1 MIHNSFYLYPNKVEV
16 FTDSLDPMVL
26 ERYRKVYNRN
36 LKLYRGVGNKI
47 DIIVK
52 NCDQKPISVENF
64 HLVFN
69 LITKEDQRLVIRKD
83 LNLVPDGATAK
94 ERGRAYV
101 ELSQEE
107 MASLEPGYYQY
118 SVIIEE
124 RDYKENEKYV
134 VVSSKPTYIDSQFGA
149 YAVLEIFGDISGEPK
164 ESKVIDKFLYTNP
177 FALGD
182 TNPKFYTSSIVDA
195 QHFTSTSASLH
206 TFQFY
211 FNNYRGNVTI
221 EASLDEQGATP
232 KKWTEVLSLNPTNNC
247 EYANIIGKY
256 NWFRIKHIPNQNNQ
270 GSLDKVL
277 YR

>member
-16 FTDSLDPMVL
+16 FTDSLDPAVS

-36 LKLYRGVGNKI
+36 LKLYRGVDNKI

-69 LITKEDQRLVIRKD
+69 LVTRDTQRLVIKKD
-83 LNLVPDGATAK
+83 LVLVPDGDTAK
-94 ERGRAYV
+94 EKGRANV
-101 ELSQEE
+101 ILTREE
-107 MASLEPGYYQY
+107 VLDLESGYYQY
-118 SVIIEE
+118 SVLIEE
-124 RDYKENEKYV
+124 REYDDDGKYIV
-134 VVSSKPTYIDSQFGA
+134 LSSKPTYIDTQFGV
-149 YAVLEIFGDISGEPK
+149 YAILEIYGDVAGEPGD
-164 ESKVIDKFLYTNP
+164 SFTIDKFQYTNP
-177 FALGD
+177 FD
-182 TNPKFYTSSIVDA
+182 DIPKFYISSIVDA
-195 QHFTSTSASLH
+195 HPYTATPYSLH

-211 FNNYRGNVTI
+211 FSNYEGNVTI

-232 KKWTEVLSLNPTNNC
+232 HNWTEVHQLLPSDNN
-247 EYANIIGKY
+247 EYVNIVGKY
-256 NWFRIKHIPNQNNQ
+256 NWFRIKHIPTENNQ